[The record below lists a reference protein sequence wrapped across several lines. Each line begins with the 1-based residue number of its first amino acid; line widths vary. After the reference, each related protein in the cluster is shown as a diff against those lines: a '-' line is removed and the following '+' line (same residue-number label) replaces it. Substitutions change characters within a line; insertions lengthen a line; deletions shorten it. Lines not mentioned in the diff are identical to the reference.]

1 MDIKKYKQFL
11 RPELHQM
18 LDDIV
23 QSTGTVV
30 KKLPAVNTTPEGAR
44 LLLENTDGTHTEY
57 MKINGKFK
65 QGSTFE

>member
-1 MDIKKYKQFL
+1 
-11 RPELHQM
+11 M

-30 KKLPAVNTTPEGAR
+30 KKLPAVNTTTDGAR